1 MGRSEIRRG
10 NSASSACYLPTHH
23 PLRSHISPF
32 PRLISVAVA
41 ANELKHPLLIV
52 DIVPNTIGDILLY
65 FFPSSLAL
73 ILPCTRRAF
82 RTPRPSFIPSPPTI
96 FISVLRHPI
105 SSFIFPP
112 SLPIFVTS
120 HYLPILASS
129 TPLLPISSHQVD
141 EDFINKSLLDSLDA
155 QADAEPLASSD
166 SDHAAGHSYGSASN
180 SSSEGSSSVPY
191 HMQPII
197 SCSDSPPD
205 NGAHPMLHH
214 IQSQETLYNLHPSQ
228 NGMYTTTGH
237 SGHIHSN
244 SDYPV
249 DVDPQKQQLAS
260 KINDAPPFRSPFSSF
275 TSAARS
281 RHHNTPSMLTSPTSY
296 RESSTFY
303 PSAAE
308 MYPQQITSPTQVHM
322 QAFELR
328 ANLDFSGGQTVNSVP
343 KAFSV
348 VDHQFTNG
356 HSSLLT
362 PHKSQP
368 QSQQSQLNG
377 YGSQYM
383 NGIHLSSQT
392 PYGPH
397 IPSGPATSLV
407 NGNVVGSAAGSAV
420 LSGPGG
426 MLINSSGAPS
436 GPVQQQEDI
445 STIFVV
451 GFPDDMQE
459 REFQNMFTFSPGF
472 EAATLK
478 IPNKEYTSYGGIN
491 GVGTAGLR
499 TTAGSNYAQAFNGS
513 NDPYNLVTVNQGGVV
528 VDGGRDGMSSWP
540 APSVDDSGSGQFMA
554 SAGLSMPPRKQII
567 GFAKFRT
574 REEALSARD
583 LLQGRRVDI
592 EKGAVL
598 KAEMAKKN
606 LHTKRGVGPIPSG
619 LGGANASAN
628 ALGQGMVGGASG
640 MNGLQPSLI
649 NGGGSGLLGGVSNDM
664 YGIGA
669 EALNLREREYSAGPL
684 RPQWRDHVAD
694 MNGVFRDGR
703 DEEERKRERE
713 VAALNAM
720 GLGATHRSVSERD
733 DEVREWKRREKEL
746 RLRTGNVNAYDAF
759 HSVPPGISRQSS
771 TNTGLLSAVELP
783 SGATGGPSPV
793 IGGNGYQMTSLAG
806 LQSYQQQPDDISIGP
821 WDNVRRTGSSA
832 IPIRPPSSSQRSSS
846 PTDPSSISGSSV
858 PFSEGPRPYSPSREA
873 FVASSLHDP
882 TESRSQTDSRSS
894 SANGGSQSGRSSGNA
909 ITDEDM
915 SRAVGS
921 LDVGTRQGNTSP
933 QLPSPASGASSG
945 GSTRNGVD
953 QNPPINTLYVGNLP
967 ISPPPLG
974 YPPDALEESLRE
986 LFSSQPGY
994 RRLSFKQKNTG
1005 PMCFVEFEDVNHAAK
1020 ALNELYGHP
1029 LGGLVKGGGIRL
1041 SYSKNPLGVRTPTSA
1056 TGSGSM
1062 LQQQQSQTYSAGTY
1076 NCGDERP
1083 SFSKR
1088 DAVLSP
1094 PPHHSHGYLASPPPR
1109 FFSSSPSSMAF
1120 GGSVSSATNFSR
1132 TGSYG
1137 YALTS
1142 SATSGSSAFSPFGVT
1157 PSMHN
1162 IPDHNL
1168 PDQQQD
1174 HHSHHFIPRALSPSV
1189 HNIEPARAV

>member
-1 MGRSEIRRG
+1 MSWWSNNGNNGPKEGR
-10 NSASSACYLPTHH
+10 
-23 PLRSHISPF
+23 RSH
-32 PRLISVAVA
+32 
-41 ANELKHPLLIV
+41 
-52 DIVPNTIGDILLY
+52 
-65 FFPSSLAL
+65 
-73 ILPCTRRAF
+73 
-82 RTPRPSFIPSPPTI
+82 
-96 FISVLRHPI
+96 VLRF
-105 SSFIFPP
+105 SP

-129 TPLLPISSHQVD
+129 TPLLPTSAHQAD

-155 QADAEPLASSD
+155 QADAEPIASSD
-166 SDHAAGHSYGSASN
+166 SDHAAGPSYGSASN
-180 SSSEGSSSVPY
+180 SSSESSSSVPY
-191 HMQPII
+191 HMHIQ
-197 SCSDSPPD
+197 SQQLVVSRSDSPPD

-214 IQSQETLYNLHPSQ
+214 IQSQETLYNLQPSQ
-228 NGMYTTTGH
+228 NGMYTTGH
-237 SGHIHSN
+237 SSHIHPN
-244 SDYPV
+244 SDYPI
-249 DVDPQKQQLAS
+249 DIDPQKQQLTS
-260 KINDAPPFRSPFSSF
+260 KINDAPPSFRSPFSGF

-281 RHHNTPSMLTSPTSY
+281 RHHNAPSMLTSPTSY
-296 RESSTFY
+296 RDSSTFY
-303 PSAAE
+303 PSVAD
-308 MYPQQITSPTQVHM
+308 MYPQQMTSPTHVHI
-322 QAFELR
+322 QAFEPR
-328 ANLDFSGGQTVNSVP
+328 GSFDFSGSQTVNSVP
-343 KAFSV
+343 KASFNV

-356 HSSLLT
+356 HSSLLP

-368 QSQQSQLNG
+368 HSQQSQLNG

-407 NGNVVGSAAGSAV
+407 NGNVVGGAGGSAV
-420 LSGPGG
+420 LSGAGS

-491 GVGTAGLR
+491 GVGAAGVRTA
-499 TTAGSNYAQAFNGS
+499 AGSNYAQAFNGS

-540 APSVDDSGSGQFMA
+540 APSVDDSGSGQFMTG
-554 SAGLSMPPRKQII
+554 AGLSMPPRKQII

-606 LHTKRGVGPIPSG
+606 LHTKRGVGPIPSS
-619 LGGANASAN
+619 LGGASASAN
-628 ALGQGMVGGASG
+628 VICQGMIGVGAPG
-640 MNGLQPSLI
+640 MNGLQTSLI
-649 NGGGSGLLGGVSNDM
+649 NGAGGGLLGGVGSNDM
-664 YGIGA
+664 YGIGV
-669 EALNLREREYSAGPL
+669 EALNVREREYPGVPL
-684 RPQWRDHVAD
+684 RPQWRDHVTD
-694 MNGVFRDGR
+694 MNGVIRDSR
-703 DEEERKRERE
+703 DDEERKRERE

-720 GLGATHRSVSERD
+720 GLGPTHRSASERD
-733 DEVREWKRREKEL
+733 DDVREWKRREKEM
-746 RLRTGNVNAYDAF
+746 RLRTGNVTAYDAF

-771 TNTGLLSAVELP
+771 ANTGLLSTGELP
-783 SGATGGPSPV
+783 AGATGGPSPV
-793 IGGNGYQMTSLAG
+793 AGGNGYQMTSLAG
-806 LQSYQQQPDDISIGP
+806 LQSFQQPDDISIGP

-846 PTDPSSISGSSV
+846 PTDPSSVSGSSV

-873 FVASSLHDP
+873 FIASSLHDP
-882 TESRSQTDSRSS
+882 TEPRSQTDSRSS
-894 SANGGSQSGRSSGNA
+894 STNGGSQSGRSSGNA
-909 ITDEDM
+909 ITNEDM
-915 SRAVGS
+915 SRAVGN
-921 LDVGTRQGNTSP
+921 LDVGTHQGNTSP

-967 ISPPPLG
+967 ISPLPLG
-974 YPPDALEESLRE
+974 CPPDALEESLRE

-994 RRLSFKQKNTG
+994 RRLSFKQKNSG

-1056 TGSGSM
+1056 TGGGSM
-1062 LQQQQSQTYSAGTY
+1062 QHQQQSQPTYSGGAY
-1076 NCGDERP
+1076 SCQGDERP
-1083 SFSKR
+1083 SVSKR

-1094 PPHHSHGYLASPPPR
+1094 PPHHSHSYLASPPPR
-1109 FFSSSPSSMAF
+1109 FFSSSPSSMVF
-1120 GGSVSSATNFSR
+1120 GGSASSR

-1137 YALTS
+1137 YSLTS
-1142 SATSGSSAFSPFGVT
+1142 SATSGSPAFSPFGVS
-1157 PSMHN
+1157 PMHN
-1162 IPDHNL
+1162 KPDHSL

-1189 HNIEPARAV
+1189 HSIEPARAV